1 MGEPVKILDVV
12 QNIIEQNDIYRSRKL
27 KIKFIGKRPG
37 EKLHEKLF
45 DENNIHK
52 TENVHILNETKV
64 LNLNEQ
70 SFKSFFENLDKFKKN
85 ENLFKKHLEDFISN

>member
-1 MGEPVKILDVV
+1 
-12 QNIIEQNDIYRSRKL
+12 
-27 KIKFIGKRPG
+27 
-37 EKLHEKLF
+37 
-45 DENNIHK
+45 
-52 TENVHILNETKV
+52 LNETKV